1 MILEEIRY
9 ILEDLERLEQAVV
22 DRLADEPTQVR
33 DRLNQEHEVAQL
45 LAHMQTQ
52 SGEALRLY
60 RDARDLRAHEV
71 RLVAS
76 ADDAQ
81 YLQSSAGSH
90 AHETDPAL
98 QLFYRKCDETLSY
111 HQRYPNDQVDLPE
124 QRYRKKRKAATSD
137 AFSNGYSSSS
147 SRQQQQPTLVDTMF
161 SGEEGFGRFFDLNA
175 NYEAYV
181 NLPGI
186 KRPTYLQYLEVF
198 DDFST
203 TGSAGAGAGLK
214 KSDKMT
220 DAYFQYVGGLA
231 AYLESFMRKTRPL
244 ENLDRVLAGFDNDF
258 DQHWEK
264 DELPNWKKAGEASLN
279 GNGVSDAGAG
289 SAPALSTPDAVWC
302 ADCEKEFKN
311 QNVYKGHLAG
321 RKHVRAAELRAAS
334 TSTNG
339 AGDSASAARL
349 KERAIAARE
358 YRVQRLVAAMSTEK
372 DDTRVNVERRQGMTE
387 RERQQEL
394 ENLYAT
400 QEEERVI
407 KRRRIGGEGAA
418 DQAGENE
425 NNNGDD
431 DDDDDDDD
439 EKVYN
444 PLKLPL
450 AWDGKP
456 IPFWLYRLHGL
467 GVEFNCEICGQY
479 TYMGRRAF
487 EKHFNESRHIH
498 GLRCLGINNPSLFR
512 DITQIEE
519 ALRLW
524 EKLQK
529 EKKKT
534 KLDESAVV
542 QMEDAEGHVMPEKV
556 YYDLQKQGLV

>member
-45 LAHMQTQ
+45 LDHMQTQ

-60 RDARDLRAHEV
+60 RDARDLRANEV

-81 YLQSSAGSH
+81 YLQNAGSH
-90 AHETDPAL
+90 AQETDPAL
-98 QLFYRKCDETLSY
+98 QLFYRKCDDTLSY
-111 HQRYPNDQVDLPE
+111 HQRYPNDQIDLPE
-124 QRYRKKRKAATSD
+124 QRYRKKRKAVTSD
-137 AFSNGYSSSS
+137 EFSNGYGSS
-147 SRQQQQPTLVDTMF
+147 QQPTLVDTMF

-181 NLPGI
+181 NLPTV

-198 DDFST
+198 DDFSA
-203 TGSAGAGAGLK
+203 TGSGAGLK

-220 DAYFQYVGGLA
+220 DAYFQYVGGLES
-231 AYLESFMRKTRPL
+231 YLESFMRKTRPL
-244 ENLDRVLAGFDNDF
+244 ENLDRVFAGFDDDF
-258 DQHWEK
+258 DKHWES
-264 DELPNWKKAGEASLN
+264 DELPNWKKAGEAHS
-279 GNGVSDAGAG
+279 NGVNGETGAGAGAGAGAG
-289 SAPALSTPDAVWC
+289 STPELSTPDAVWC

-311 QNVYKGHLAG
+311 QNVYKGHLSG

-334 TSTNG
+334 TSTGG
-339 AGDSASAARL
+339 AGDSSSAARL

-394 ENLYAT
+394 ENLYST

-418 DQAGENE
+418 AQEDEH
-425 NNNGDD
+425 DD
-431 DDDDDDDD
+431 DDGDDDDDD

-529 EKKKT
+529 EKKKSR
-534 KLDESAVV
+534 LDESSVV